1 MTPEQIEELARQIVS
16 QGLPIDW
23 KVYVVMC
30 VLALLTGAI
39 GAAVVSFY
47 SKRGEIKAIHD
58 QLEKVEEQTRRI
70 ANVVEHEKSL
80 AWVEQKRWDLKR
92 EIYTELIQR
101 LERLMAIHTR
111 MIHILAS
118 NNQVSPELNAESLIA
133 TVDIMPTISVARIFL
148 SNDALLAFRE
158 WGDGIGKARV
168 LSEQIGPSAVHVP
181 YASRV
186 PVLEALRSSTGR
198 VIDLVVESAKRD
210 LVLS

>member
-70 ANVVEHEKSL
+70 ANVVEREKSL

-158 WGDGIGKARV
+158 WSGGIARV